1 MKNTLIAVLILV
13 ANYCTAQIYVN
24 QIDVNKF
31 DYQYLELWEHFNKQS
46 GKFYAM
52 VDYGQD
58 APKSSH
64 SESYKVDERNGEPK
78 KFNSTIAMLNF
89 MYKNGW
95 ELVGIKTT
103 GDISSYILKRIPKM
117 KKTDTKD
124 SGTTENKESTKNNDK
139 PEENNND
146 KNE

>member
-1 MKNTLIAVLILV
+1 MKNILIAVLMFV
-13 ANYCTAQIYVN
+13 SNYCTAQIYVN

-52 VDYGQD
+52 VDYGQN
-58 APKSSH
+58 ATKSDQGG
-64 SESYKVDERNGEPK
+64 SYKVGERNGEPK
-78 KFNSTIAMLNF
+78 KFNSSIAILNF

-95 ELVGIKTT
+95 ELDGIKTT

-117 KKTDTKD
+117 EKEDEKD
-124 SGTTENKESTKNNDK
+124 AGTAEQNEPTEDS
-139 PEENNND
+139 PEEEG
-146 KNE
+146 KQ